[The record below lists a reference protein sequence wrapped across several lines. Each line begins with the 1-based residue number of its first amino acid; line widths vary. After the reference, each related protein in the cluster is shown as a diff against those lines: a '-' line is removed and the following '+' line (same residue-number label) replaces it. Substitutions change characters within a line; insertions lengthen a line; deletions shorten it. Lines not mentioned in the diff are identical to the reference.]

1 MKPMWKRVIC
11 YFIIVSF
18 LTGMGQYTPDVVKAD
33 TGVKVYIVQKEGT
46 LNHAEHRTMTVGE
59 TRDGWKIE
67 LNMERTVKSA
77 TWSTTDITVAAVA
90 GNESSATVTA
100 KKEGTCKLKLDRKS
114 VV

>member
-59 TRDGWKIE
+59 TRDGWK
-67 LNMERTVKSA
+67 LS
-77 TWSTTDITVAAVA
+77 
-90 GNESSATVTA
+90 
-100 KKEGTCKLKLDRKS
+100 
-114 VV
+114 